1 MKISIKD
8 FFSKCDEM
16 RRKLVPFK
24 SILKDTNG
32 ITILS
37 WQDFDLILIWR

>member
-8 FFSKCDEM
+8 FFSKCDEI
-16 RRKLVPFK
+16 RRKLVQFK
-24 SILKDTNG
+24 TILKDTNG